1 MAKLILRIL
10 LFSALTLAVQVIL
23 SLDYSRKPAEG
34 PSSDRLGLPGGFTVG
49 LPPLDR
55 YRPDSAIL
63 LFQGFMKSDP
73 KVGFLFKENLGSGS
87 PVRLQWADQE
97 PGEIHSDSSGFINS
111 PFAIAARKEGKP
123 VHVIGVG
130 SSFMQGAA
138 EKFHDFFWAKGLFY
152 YSMATPR
159 HTLQQFTSVVKEYA
173 APLKPE
179 WIVYDLNEASFELIR
194 DYDEWS
200 RTGQDWF
207 SYHSGTWCGPP
218 KKGANRWLEGY
229 PTLEALYAGVRRRIA
244 PVKPIPP
251 ASDEELVR
259 RALEE
264 ITEARKVAEA
274 NGIRFLVMTIPS
286 RDVAVYGK
294 SGRWHRV
301 ETLLPLLKK
310 AGIQVLDLKP
320 EFTAEDD
327 PRALYFK
334 VDAHWNGYGIFKAA
348 SAMARTM
355 AETAE
360 PSAAETAGSTAVGD
374 GISRNGAAAAKAEAP

>member
-1 MAKLILRIL
+1 MPKLILRIL
-10 LFSALTLAVQVIL
+10 LFSALTMAVQVIL
-23 SLDYSRKPAEG
+23 SLDYSRMPAAG
-34 PSSDRLGLPGGFTVG
+34 PSNVLPGLPGGFKVG
-49 LPPLDR
+49 LPPLER

-63 LFQGFMKSDP
+63 LFQSFMKSDA

-97 PGEIHSDSSGFINS
+97 PGEIHSDPSGFINS

-123 VHVIGVG
+123 IHIIGVG

-173 APLKPE
+173 VPLKPG

-207 SYHSGTWCGPP
+207 AYHSGTWCGPP
-218 KKGANRWLEGY
+218 KKGANRLLESF
-229 PTLEALYAGVRRRIA
+229 PIVEALYAGVRRRIA

-294 SGRWHRV
+294 SGRWRRV
-301 ETLLPLLKK
+301 ESLLPLLRK

-320 EFTAEDD
+320 EFMAEDD

-348 SAMARTM
+348 SAMARTL
-355 AETAE
+355 AE
-360 PSAAETAGSTAVGD
+360 STAVGTAETSAVGG
-374 GISRNGAAAAKAEAP
+374 GISRNGTAASKAESP